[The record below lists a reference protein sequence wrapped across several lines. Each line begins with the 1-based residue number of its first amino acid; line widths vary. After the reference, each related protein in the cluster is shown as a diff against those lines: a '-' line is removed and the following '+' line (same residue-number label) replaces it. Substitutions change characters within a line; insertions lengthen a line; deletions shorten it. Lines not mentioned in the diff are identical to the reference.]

1 MAQDPP
7 LVESKQR
14 SRAIVGFLAH
24 LQWRQYESHP
34 PGTLSKN
41 KVNCG
46 PSCASGRSRDPSQE
60 ELEAYTAWTI
70 PLDSPSS
77 VAWSGDAFCDA
88 TVNWLRYLHR
98 NVITQQGFDER
109 VTQCTIYGKGV

>member
-70 PLDSPSS
+70 PLDSSNS
-77 VAWSGDAFCDA
+77 VAWSGDAFCNA
-88 TVNWLRYLHR
+88 TVNR
-98 NVITQQGFDER
+98 NELGQVKR
-109 VTQCTIYGKGV
+109 VRNEA